1 MRITG
6 CLTVARVFLPI
17 YMLAFTP
24 VLFQASG
31 QTERQREALPKSFD
45 SPFAPQNINPD
56 IAVISP
62 TPGFEHGRYDVR
74 MGLSETTLYDQSSK
88 PTRNYVG
95 DFVLQSVKLPTDDF
109 AQLAGKYFPDITD
122 DLSSSWIEFR
132 QIPAGG
138 EVVQRPFEQQYP
150 VLIKSVRFG
159 PHHRYVVFVELAFEV
174 DFSVAGPP
182 SPWAKRAAISPYH
195 LAASP
200 DNPGYPQEDWN
211 AFRKLVQ
218 ETRLLW
224 SKAKYATNVRVL
236 LNHEYQSSSGMNTHE
251 R

>member
-1 MRITG
+1 MRVTER
-6 CLTVARVFLPI
+6 LTIAWVFLPI
-17 YMLAFTP
+17 CVLAFTP
-24 VLFQASG
+24 RLFRASG
-31 QTERQREALPKSFD
+31 QTERQSKDLPKSFD

-74 MGLSETTLYDQSSK
+74 MNLSETTLHDQSSK
-88 PTRNYVG
+88 PTRNYG
-95 DFVLQSVKLPTDDF
+95 GEFVLQSVKLPTDDF
-109 AQLAGKYFPDITD
+109 ARLAGRSFLSMTD
-122 DLSSSWIEFR
+122 DSSSSWIEFR
-132 QIPAGG
+132 QTPVGG
-138 EVVQRPFEQQYP
+138 ESVQQPFEQQYP

-159 PHHRYVVFVELAFEV
+159 AHHRYVVFMELAFEV
-174 DFSVAGPP
+174 DFSAAGPP
-182 SPWAKRAAISPYH
+182 NPWAKRAAISPYH

-224 SKAKYATNVRVL
+224 SKARYTTNVRVL
-236 LNHEYQSSSGMNTHE
+236 LNHEYQSSSNMNTHE

>member
-1 MRITG
+1 MRTTAR
-6 CLTVARVFLPI
+6 LTIDRVLLPI
-17 YMLAFTP
+17 CMLAFTP
-24 VLFQASG
+24 ALFQASG
-31 QTERQREALPKSFD
+31 QTERPRETLPKSFD

-74 MGLSETTLYDQSSK
+74 MSLSETTLYDQSSK

-95 DFVLQSVKLPTDDF
+95 DFVLQSVKLPSDDF
-109 AQLAGKYFPDITD
+109 ARLAGKSFLNLTD
-122 DLSSSWIEFR
+122 DSSSSWIEFR
-132 QIPAGG
+132 QKPVGG
-138 EVVQRPFEQQYP
+138 EAVQQLFEQQYP
-150 VLIKSVRFG
+150 VRVKSVRFG
-159 PHHRYVVFVELAFEV
+159 PHHRYVVYMELAFEV
-174 DFSVAGPP
+174 DFSAAGPP
-182 SPWAKRAAISPYH
+182 SPWARRAAISPYH
-195 LAASP
+195 LAAGP
-200 DNPGYPQEDWN
+200 QNPGYPEEEWN

-236 LNHEYQSSSGMNTHE
+236 LNHEYQSSSNMNTHE